1 MYLKSHENNLRKS
14 VDSASMAIAKR
25 FGFSYV
31 PWYNLTIFVLAIY
44 STLTCFVLFYR
55 SDFLNLT
62 ICTVGVYM
70 MLNTESIRKWTF
82 RLLVFAI
89 VISMIYDLVW
99 FFIQDLGVEHPDD
112 GGLEKK
118 VRSFS
123 LNVSYVSFFFR
134 VTFNF

>member
-1 MYLKSHENNLRKS
+1 
-14 VDSASMAIAKR
+14 MAIAKR